1 MGHILVI
8 NSAKDFG
15 ESKGELNNT
24 LTEIIKDHLTE
35 TGHDIQVTHVD
46 KGYNI
51 AAEVDKFLWAD
62 SIIYQMPGW
71 WMEAPWIL
79 KQYVDEVFSAGRS
92 TLFKDDGRTRHDPAK
107 KYGSG
112 GLIQDKTYMFSVTW
126 NAPLESFE
134 DPNQFFEGKGI
145 DSVYYPFHK
154 ANQFLGMSPLPTFAC
169 YDVIKNP
176 QVSQYIKQL
185 KKHLSTFFN

>member
-1 MGHILVI
+1 MGSILVI

-15 ESKGELNNT
+15 ESKGKLNNT
-24 LTEIIKDHLTE
+24 LTEAIKDHLTE
-35 TGHDIQVTHVD
+35 IGHDIQVTHVD
-46 KGYNI
+46 KGYDI
-51 AAEVDKFLWAD
+51 TAEVDKFHWAN
-62 SIIYQMPGW
+62 SVIYQMPGW

-79 KQYVDEVFSAGRS
+79 KKYVDEVFSAGHS
-92 TLFKDDGRTRHDPAK
+92 TLFKNDGRTRNNPDK

-112 GLIQDKTYMFSVTW
+112 GLVQDKTYMFSVTW

-169 YDVIKNP
+169 HDVIKNP
-176 QVSQYIKQL
+176 QISQDIKRL
-185 KKHLSTFFN
+185 KKHLSEFF

>member
-35 TGHDIQVTHVD
+35 IGHDIQVTHVD

-185 KKHLSTFFN
+185 KKHLSEFF

>member
-35 TGHDIQVTHVD
+35 IGHDIQVTHVD